1 MTGSPTGRLW
11 DGSALLRKVDI
22 TLLKLIERVYALF
35 LRAANSV
42 QSPFLLAIR
51 LYWGW
56 QFLESG
62 IEHLRNMSDFVTF
75 MSSHGVP
82 APWFNAHFVAALEA
96 GGGILLILGL
106 GSRLIAI
113 PLAINMLVAF
123 ITTERDNLSAIFS
136 DHAEDFYKAL
146 PFTFLFVSLIILIFG
161 PGWFSLDTIIKAF
174 LARRQKAAA
183 PPAP

>member
-1 MTGSPTGRLW
+1 MTS
-11 DGSALLRKVDI
+11 
-22 TLLKLIERVYALF
+22 LIKFIDHAYALF
-35 LRAANSV
+35 LRAANSL

-62 IEHLRNMSDFVTF
+62 IGHLRNMADFVTF
-75 MSSHGVP
+75 MSDHGVP
-82 APWFNAHFVAALEA
+82 APWFNAHFVATLEA
-96 GGGILLILGL
+96 AGGVLLILGL

-123 ITTERDNLSAIFS
+123 ITTERDNLKAIFS

-161 PGWFSLDTIIKAF
+161 PGQFSLDTAIKWF
-174 LARRQKAAA
+174 RARSQKSTA
-183 PPAP
+183 PPVPTPGL